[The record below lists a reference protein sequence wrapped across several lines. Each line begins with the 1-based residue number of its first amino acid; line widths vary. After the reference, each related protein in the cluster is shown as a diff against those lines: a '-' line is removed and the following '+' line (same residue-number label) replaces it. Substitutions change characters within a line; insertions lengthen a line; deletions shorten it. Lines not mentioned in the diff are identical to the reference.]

1 MNAYCCETSRRRC
14 LQLDVFAS
22 GDLQK
27 MVRAYRP
34 NVHFQDVDQCI
45 PQHVSAGEDQERAFG
60 WFPQGPDSGVE

>member
-1 MNAYCCETSRRRC
+1 MHTAVKPVADAVFN
-14 LQLDVFAS
+14 DVFAS
-22 GDLQK
+22 GGLQK